1 MWRHVLAAICSKIDV
16 FLAFVRIYGS
26 EEQDDQQSL
35 YRALLHQVPLDA
47 ISLPSVVSLII
58 QSMARRKG
66 KGIACK
72 PASLLFGL

>member
-1 MWRHVLAAICSKIDV
+1 MWRHVLADICSKIDV

-47 ISLPSVVSLII
+47 ISFTLGCFSHYPVD
-58 QSMARRKG
+58 G
-66 KGIACK
+66 
-72 PASLLFGL
+72 